1 MKLKIPETAE
11 EKLESLEETDKER
24 IKKKLDE
31 IAQKISEFGIEPEK
45 AIEKRLKGP
54 LHPMLQQRVGD
65 WRLWFKEDRK
75 KGILWLE
82 AVKRKE
88 EAEKY
93 Y

>member
-1 MKLKIPETAE
+1 MKLKVPESME
-11 EKLESLEETDKER
+11 EKLENMEATDKER
-24 IKKKLDE
+24 LKKKLNE
-31 IAQKISEFGIEPEK
+31 IDQKISELGIEPGK
-45 AIEKRLKGP
+45 VIEKRLKGP
-54 LHPMLQQRVGD
+54 LHPLLQQRVGD
-65 WRLWFKEDRK
+65 WRLWFKEDRE